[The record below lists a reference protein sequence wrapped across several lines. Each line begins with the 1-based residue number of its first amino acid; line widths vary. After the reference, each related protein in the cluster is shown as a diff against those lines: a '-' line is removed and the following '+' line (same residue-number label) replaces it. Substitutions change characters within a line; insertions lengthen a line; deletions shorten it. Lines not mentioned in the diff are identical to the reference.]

1 MSSYYSAGTY
11 PVSGTVLN
19 AFNSVSPL
27 ISQRNYNKTYTRIL
41 FYQWGNRVGDGG
53 EVGDGIIL
61 VK

>member
-27 ISQRNYNKTYTRIL
+27 TSQSNYNKTYTRIL
-41 FYQWGNRVGDGG
+41 FYQWGNRVGDRG

>member
-27 ISQRNYNKTYTRIL
+27 ISQSNYNKTYTRIL
-41 FYQWGNRVGDGG
+41 FYQ
-53 EVGDGIIL
+53 
-61 VK
+61 